1 MEQQWKT
8 SYHKDMTWKRANTI
22 DTILKKQKDAEI
34 KLRKV
39 GVRAHNNIWYLDIT
53 MPVPDIV
60 MWCLHSNTIQNLIG
74 QLQGIN
80 CRSALVQSTIFVEPL
95 ATSGLRSN
103 YAAFF
108 PHMFDIVFC
117 REL

>member
-1 MEQQWKT
+1 
-8 SYHKDMTWKRANTI
+8 
-22 DTILKKQKDAEI
+22 
-34 KLRKV
+34 
-39 GVRAHNNIWYLDIT
+39 
-53 MPVPDIV
+53 MPVPDNV

-95 ATSGLRSN
+95 TTSGLRSN

-108 PHMFDIVFC
+108 SQMFDIVFFVVNC
-117 REL
+117 KIMNYLTVYALCNSANYTCIVGREIIASLIFHIFNLR